1 MWLLTRTFTQKR
13 KNRAKILLFYE
24 NKVLFLQI
32 CVSFWQNITF
42 IKVLQQFLRNKQ
54 GILEQMRVIDTRPHR
69 HGHPNS
75 IRDNEHRKLKK
86 LVHSRGYLRAE
97 RVFYHASIMLRC
109 GLGYSWDIHRVFMG
123 YTYVSVMC
131 RLCIG
136 YVSVT
141 FRNRRGAKKEEK
153 VHFFREKFGNVRGFL
168 YLCRRKRET
177 G

>member
-24 NKVLFLQI
+24 NEVLYSQI

-75 IRDNEHRKLKK
+75 IRDNEQRKLKK
-86 LVHSRGYLRAE
+86 LVHSRENQRAV
-97 RVFYHASIMLRC
+97 RAFSHAKMR
-109 GLGYSWDIHRVFMG
+109 LGVFMG
-123 YTYVSVMC
+123 YS
-131 RLCIG
+131 
-136 YVSVT
+136 
-141 FRNRRGAKKEEK
+141 
-153 VHFFREKFGNVRGFL
+153 
-168 YLCRRKRET
+168 
-177 G
+177 

>member
-24 NKVLFLQI
+24 NEVLYSQI

-86 LVHSRGYLRAE
+86 LVYSRGYLRAE
-97 RVFYHASIMLRC
+97 RAFSHAKMRLGVFI
-109 GLGYSWDIHRVFMG
+109 GYS
-123 YTYVSVMC
+123 
-131 RLCIG
+131 
-136 YVSVT
+136 
-141 FRNRRGAKKEEK
+141 
-153 VHFFREKFGNVRGFL
+153 
-168 YLCRRKRET
+168 
-177 G
+177 